1 MSVMKFFIVFV
12 FAIFLVSCDNKETAL
27 PEESTEKM
35 SAAEK
40 YYHLQRMRKYEQ
52 ERIAAEE
59 ADKQSQ
65 SSDNVGYVE
74 GFKNKYQVDRTVIE
88 PLAPQTE

>member
-1 MSVMKFFIVFV
+1 MRVIG
-12 FAIFLVSCDNKETAL
+12 FLVFFLFLVACNNKETAL
-27 PEESTEKM
+27 PEEGTEQM

-59 ADKQSQ
+59 VDKSSQ

-74 GFKNKYQVDRTVIE
+74 EFNQKYQEDYTAIE
-88 PLAPQTE
+88 PIVPTSE